1 MFNSFKAKSAG
12 GWKDKK
18 KSFSREDRGPV
29 EMHEA
34 TCSACNKTCEVPF
47 KPNGRKPVFCSD
59 CFRRDENQDDR
70 PAFQEKRSFRDDRG
84 GDRGFERSFERGPDR
99 SYDRPERVERAP
111 ERSSNDRQM
120 AEVLGEMRIMN
131 SKLESILKA
140 LTTSKE

>member
-1 MFNSFKAKSAG
+1 MFNSFKGKSAG

-18 KSFSREDRGPV
+18 KSYGGSDSRPM

-34 TCSACNKTCEVPF
+34 VCAQCNKTCEVPF

-59 CFRRDENQDDR
+59 CFRRDEGGEESR
-70 PAFQEKRSFRDDRG
+70 PSFSEKRSFRDDRG
-84 GDRGFERSFERGPDR
+84 GDRGFDRSFDRGADR
-99 SYDRPERVERAP
+99 GSDRAERAP
-111 ERSSNDRQM
+111 ERPSNDRQM

-140 LTTSKE
+140 LTATQE

>member
-18 KSFSREDRGPV
+18 KSFSPREDRGPV

-70 PAFQEKRSFRDDRG
+70 PAYQEKRSFREDRSEY
-84 GDRGFERSFERGPDR
+84 RPAER
-99 SYDRPERVERAP
+99 SYDRPERVERP
-111 ERSSNDRQM
+111 QNDRTM
-120 AEVLGEMRIMN
+120 TEILGEMRIMN

-140 LTTSKE
+140 LSGDRE

>member
-18 KSFSREDRGPV
+18 KSYGGSDSRPSV

-34 TCSACNKTCEVPF
+34 TCSQCNKSCQVPF

-70 PAFQEKRSFRDDRG
+70 PSYGEKRPSFREDRG
-84 GDRGFERSFERGPDR
+84 DRFERSF
-99 SYDRPERVERAP
+99 DRPERSYERAERAP
-111 ERSSNDRQM
+111 EPRQSNDRQL

-131 SKLESILKA
+131 SKLEAILKA
-140 LTTSKE
+140 LTVGKE